1 MEPVNVMSTLKVQQY
16 LNNQNLGD
24 DVLNFVDTLKFNSLM
39 TDEQF
44 NDVKDKVERYRTLDA
59 ELQRN
64 PSPEVSRACKNLAE
78 DVLYATGQDIK
89 NIKLG
94 ELQTVNKLDQAM
106 INTNLRS
113 KNDLFVRVDYDD
125 YSHNSNYVKCTI
137 TSHDDPNA
145 YGISPNAR
153 MIITK
158 SGKIITM
165 KNAIYSK

>member
-24 DVLNFVDTLKFNSLM
+24 DVLNFIDTLKFNSLM

-94 ELQTVNKLDQAM
+94 ELQIVNKLDQAM

-113 KNDLFVRVDYDD
+113 KNDLFVKVDYDD
-125 YSHNSNYVKCTI
+125 YSYNSNYVKCTI

>member
-64 PSPEVSRACKNLAE
+64 PSP
-78 DVLYATGQDIK
+78 DW
-89 NIKLG
+89 
-94 ELQTVNKLDQAM
+94 
-106 INTNLRS
+106 
-113 KNDLFVRVDYDD
+113 
-125 YSHNSNYVKCTI
+125 
-137 TSHDDPNA
+137 
-145 YGISPNAR
+145 
-153 MIITK
+153 
-158 SGKIITM
+158 SGGTRRCDRHSG
-165 KNAIYSK
+165 AGDRCRRPWRRCRGDRPGRRG